1 MAGFSAKDLDNL
13 EAGGKGYEQPQSL
26 QRGNGTTNR
35 KGDVWE
41 PDSKRFHD
49 QLPNSAGALC
59 MSAAQDSDLQRKS
72 GVSRLCLV
80 HEVHDVDDTAGP
92 A

>member
-26 QRGNGTTNR
+26 QRGNGTVNR
-35 KGDVWE
+35 KGDAWE

-59 MSAAQDSDLQRKS
+59 MSAARTLRPAAQEWR
-72 GVSRLCLV
+72 VSFMPYARS
-80 HEVHDVDDTAGP
+80 AR
-92 A
+92 